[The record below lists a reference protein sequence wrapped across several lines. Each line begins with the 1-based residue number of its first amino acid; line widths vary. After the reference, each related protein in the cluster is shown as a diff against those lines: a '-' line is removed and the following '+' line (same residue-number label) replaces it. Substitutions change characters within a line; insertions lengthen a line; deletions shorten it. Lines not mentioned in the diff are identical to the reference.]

1 MNKIFRVIYNEASDC
16 YVVVSEL
23 TKCHSKGRHARHLR
37 RRGDK
42 HLRLAASLL
51 LTVGGVAV
59 QQEVSAETFTGQP
72 GTYADFV
79 SYDRDIITPPGKSVY
94 TFAKGVK
101 LDNPKGEDAFSVD
114 DSGQDVTIHIGKAD
128 GHPYDFE
135 AIGYNR
141 SFRNINTE
149 SGDTS
154 LTIDDVINGKSVGAD
169 YHFRND
175 EKSREIEEKESG
187 SVKTLFFYGN
197 SNSTIKGHS
206 VTIDSARYRDT
217 VITPDK
223 NSHGIL
229 SFGSVTTN
237 G

>member
-1 MNKIFRVIYNEASDC
+1 MNKIFRVIYNEARDC

-51 LTVGGVAV
+51 LTVGGAAV
-59 QQEVSAETFTGQP
+59 QQEVSAETFTGKP

-79 SYDRDIITPPGKSVY
+79 NYEGEVIPQKGESEY
-94 TFAKGVK
+94 TFAKGAK
-101 LDNPKGEDAFSVD
+101 LDNPKGEDAFSV
-114 DSGQDVTIHIGKAD
+114 SNPEQNVTIHVGKAD

-141 SFRNINTE
+141 SFRNINT
-149 SGDTS
+149 GTGVTS
-154 LTIDDVINGKSVGAD
+154 LTIDDVINGKSIGAD

-175 EKSREIEEKESG
+175 EKSREIEESESG

-197 SNSTIKGHS
+197 SKSTIKGHS

-217 VITPDK
+217 VITPK
-223 NSHGIL
+223 KTAMVYYHL
-229 SFGSVTTN
+229 MPKA
-237 G
+237 